1 MALLCKHHLLC
12 LGIGADCAPPS
23 EIDQLFNGEVCRT
36 IKCADTQAETI
47 HAALD
52 AVAPAG
58 NGWGVRIRGS
68 VDSLEAIG
76 AFQVVDSGAWAFEV
90 RPGRLYAC
98 QAS

>member
-1 MALLCKHHLLC
+1 MMQCKHHLLC
-12 LGIGADCAPPS
+12 LGIGTACAPPI
-23 EIDQLFNGEVCRT
+23 EVDQLFNGEVRRT
-36 IKCADTQAETI
+36 IECVDTRHETI

-52 AVAPAG
+52 TVAPAG

-68 VDSLEAIG
+68 VATLEAIG
-76 AFQVVDSGAWAFEV
+76 AFQVVDSGAWVFEA

>member
-1 MALLCKHHLLC
+1 MMQCKHHLLC
-12 LGIGADCAPPS
+12 LGLGAECAPPI
-23 EIDQLFNGEVCRT
+23 EMDQLFNGEVCRT

-76 AFQVVDSGAWAFEV
+76 AFPVAGGAWVFEDPAGMMWDC
-90 RPGRLYAC
+90 RA
-98 QAS
+98 A